1 MGVWEGEGWRLS
13 CGVREGEGRRT
24 QLNQA
29 PPFPR
34 ASQEHLALLVLEGPP
49 ASL

>member
-1 MGVWEGEGWRLS
+1 MLGVETQLQGGGR
-13 CGVREGEGRRT
+13 EGRRRMP
-24 QLNQA
+24 LNW
-29 PPFPR
+29 PPPLPR